1 MRRAAVLL
9 VVALAAVAPSAARAA
24 PATFSPCTPIGFE
37 CATVP
42 VPLDRSG
49 RVPGTIPL
57 AVVRARATSN
67 PTRSAVVGL
76 AGGPGQAATPLAA
89 DFAQVLGPALADR
102 DLLVFDPRGTGGSA
116 PLSCPSL
123 THTGGAAAVLGCVSR
138 LGAERAFYR
147 TVDSVQDL
155 ED

>member
-67 PTRSAVVGL
+67 PTRSAVVGPRATANRARSAVVVR

-102 DLLVFDPRGTGGSA
+102 DLLVF
-116 PLSCPSL
+116 
-123 THTGGAAAVLGCVSR
+123 
-138 LGAERAFYR
+138 
-147 TVDSVQDL
+147 
-155 ED
+155 